1 MKRSTV
7 LYTCNNTGMH
17 NVKHAIEY
25 GTVVYDWCAH
35 AFTAVVLGQASGLTC
50 YRLRRSNAKQ
60 IWANAHPMSSEELIT
75 KQAEMVLAADPGV
88 EGYNPRVWA
97 YRNTIKAL
105 NWYSS
110 VRKKLDDP
118 KYSSWFAKFKGFD
131 DKTYP
136 GGKGK
141 ETNGTF
147 HVPTCDW
154 YGTADKPPKCSG
166 FYHVSLCLFAP
177 VCLL

>member
-1 MKRSTV
+1 VGVPVRNHAATASQ
-7 LYTCNNTGMH
+7 H
-17 NVKHAIEY
+17 HSNVSERGIVPVRKHA
-25 GTVVYDWCAH
+25 DH
-35 AFTAVVLGQASGLTC
+35 APAC
-50 YRLRRSNAKQ
+50 
-60 IWANAHPMSSEELIT
+60 
-75 KQAEMVLAADPGV
+75 
-88 EGYNPRVWA
+88 
-97 YRNTIKAL
+97 RNTIKAL

-110 VRKKLDDP
+110 VREKLDDP

-166 FYHVSLCLFAP
+166 FYHVS
-177 VCLL
+177 VCLWCQSVVEADPESAALH

>member
-1 MKRSTV
+1 MHHLVRAHSPAATCSHRSSPFR
-7 LYTCNNTGMH
+7 LY
-17 NVKHAIEY
+17 
-25 GTVVYDWCAH
+25 
-35 AFTAVVLGQASGLTC
+35 
-50 YRLRRSNAKQ
+50 RSNAKQ

-154 YGTADKPPKCSG
+154 YGTADKPAKCSG
-166 FYHVSLCLFAP
+166 FYHVS
-177 VCLL
+177 VCLWCQSVVEADPESAALH